1 MSHPGGLFAEQAAHA
16 SPVPPADTAPTWPT
30 GFDAAPRVMLVDDEA
45 NILSALRRLL
55 RPLGYEL
62 SLANSGEEALAMLDE
77 ARPDLVISDMRMP
90 GMQGA
95 QLLATVRE
103 REPGVMRMLLTG
115 YAEIAS
121 AVAAINEGGVHR
133 YISKPWDDGQ
143 LISAIQQVLELR
155 GLARERQRLQALTE
169 QQNAQLKE
177 LNATLEQKVLE
188 RTAALQT
195 AHQEL
200 TLAMEKLDK
209 NYFASVQMLSQ
220 LIELRAPRLAGHGRR
235 VADVAR
241 KIAENMGLPKAE
253 VRDILLAG
261 LLHDI
266 GKIGYSDE
274 LMVKPVGRMSAD
286 ELGAMRK
293 HPLAGEAALMS
304 MPDLREVARIIRH
317 HHERWDGKGFPD
329 ALSGDAIP
337 LGSRVLA
344 LANDYDAAQLG
355 LLSQKQMTVEEA
367 RQYVVEGSGFR
378 YDPAVVDAFAR
389 RVGMASRK
397 EAQERRLSGAQVEVG
412 MVLSRDLHGPD
423 GILLLATDY
432 VLDEVL
438 IKQIREYE
446 RSLGKPLVICVRAD

>member
-1 MSHPGGLFAEQAAHA
+1 MSHPGGLFAAQAAQGGQ
-16 SPVPPADTAPTWPT
+16 TTT
-30 GFDAAPRVMLVDDEA
+30 AAPAWPAGFSEAPRLLLVDDEA
-45 NILSALRRLL
+45 NILNALRRLL
-55 RPLGYEL
+55 RPLGYEIT
-62 SLANSGEEALAMLDE
+62 LAGSGEEALALLDE

-95 QLLATVRE
+95 QLLAAVRE
-103 REPGVMRMLLTG
+103 RDPSIMRVLLTG
-115 YAEIAS
+115 YAEVAS
-121 AVAAINEGGVHR
+121 AVAAINEGGVYR
-133 YISKPWDDGQ
+133 YISKPWDDGL
-143 LISAIQQVLELR
+143 LIGTLQQALEVR

-169 QQNAQLKE
+169 EQNAQLKE

-220 LIELRAPRLAGHGRR
+220 LIELRAPKLAGHGRR

-241 KIAENMGLPKAE
+241 KIAENMDLPKAE

-274 LMVKPVGRMSAD
+274 LMLKPIGRMTAD
-286 ELGAMRK
+286 ELGVMRK

-337 LGSRVLA
+337 RGSRVLA

-355 LLSQKQMTVEEA
+355 LLSQKPMTVDEA
-367 RQYVVEGSGFR
+367 RQYVIEGSRFR
-378 YDPAVVDAFAR
+378 YDPDVVDAFAR
-389 RVGMASRK
+389 RVGLPPPRK
-397 EAQERRLSGAQVEVG
+397 AAGERRIAGAQAEVG
-412 MVLSRDLHGPD
+412 MVLSRDLYGPD

-432 VLDEVL
+432 VLDDLLV
-438 IKQIREYE
+438 KQIREYE
-446 RSLGKPLVICVRAD
+446 RSLGKPLVICVRTD